1 MFYFFLLLLRSST
14 LPIGSPRSC
23 LFLCSSE
30 LQIVCLQICSSS
42 VLYSSSDPF
51 FLCSFR
57 SFLVCSS
64 PKSSLRELVLLFR
77 TRVYKI
83 GDLCGIILPW
93 VLDWNRVFKTRDASL
108 QKIFKRLLTYDI
120 VSPHYARLQISPIFL
135 CLIAILKILFIWPFF
150 LCYQILKSTIWYQN
164 QWFFFFF
171 NTYNTCTLGIKIS
184 DWTIL

>member
-1 MFYFFLLLLRSST
+1 MPLPLFFGAPNHAS
-14 LPIGSPRSC
+14 
-23 LFLCSSE
+23 
-30 LQIVCLQICSSS
+30 QICSSS
-42 VLYSSSDPF
+42 VLHSSSDPF

-64 PKSSLRELVLLFR
+64 PKSSLRESVLLFR
-77 TRVYKI
+77 TRVYKT

-108 QKIFKRLLTYDI
+108 QKIFKHLLTYDI

-150 LCYQILKSTIWYQN
+150 FMLPNTKKHYLVSKSMI
-164 QWFFFFF
+164 FFFLILIILAHWVSKLVIGLFCNF
-171 NTYNTCTLGIKIS
+171 WKIK
-184 DWTIL
+184 

>member
-1 MFYFFLLLLRSST
+1 MPLPLFFRAPNHAS
-14 LPIGSPRSC
+14 
-23 LFLCSSE
+23 
-30 LQIVCLQICSSS
+30 QICSSS
-42 VLYSSSDPF
+42 VLHYSSDPF

-64 PKSSLRELVLLFR
+64 PKLSLRESVLLFR
-77 TRVYKI
+77 TRVYKT

-108 QKIFKRLLTYDI
+108 QKIFKHLLTYDI

-164 QWFFFFF
+164 QWFFFFLILIILAHWVSKLVIGLF
-171 NTYNTCTLGIKIS
+171 CKFWKIK
-184 DWTIL
+184 